1 MPPFRQRAQLER
13 RLVKKSIT
21 LALDDLKEKYSGVLL
36 SAHALKIQSYAPDL
50 AKSIAGLILSSDDSN
65 FKGECLSILGL
76 QLGNIEE
83 DSVEKCI
90 KDKIISAID
99 MNDSKPPQLRC
110 TETAPFLFGDD
121 HIQEPE
127 YMLDECEE
135 GEEEDYTLVDSS
147 NCHM

>member
-1 MPPFRQRAQLER
+1 MLNYIHTCICP
-13 RLVKKSIT
+13 S
-21 LALDDLKEKYSGVLL
+21 LL
-36 SAHALKIQSYAPDL
+36 FFCFGLQIQSYAPDL

-65 FKGECLSILGL
+65 FKGECFSILGL

-121 HIQEPE
+121 HMIHIQEPE

-135 GEEEDYTLVDSS
+135 GEEEDYTVMDSS